1 MKLMN
6 GSKETDELVTIGTV
20 TSIGWLLDKIS
31 DLKWWQGYKRHKLLQ
46 RLLKLRTV
54 YLINSIMYADKDRL
68 IFETKDLKVYLNR
81 EQKLI
86 RVNDVA
92 VSFEFLKIISDNT
105 LMHST
110 SFMFRKDPATGAL
123 LIVPNYTIVSNN

>member
-1 MKLMN
+1 MN
-6 GSKETDELVTIGTV
+6 NSKETDELVTAGTV

-31 DLKWWQGYKRHKLLQ
+31 ELKWWQGYKRQKMLKKLLQ
-46 RLLKLRTV
+46 LRTV
-54 YLINSIMYADKDRL
+54 YLINSMMYADKDRL

-105 LMHST
+105 LAHST
-110 SFMFRKDPATGAL
+110 SFVFRKDPETGAL

>member
-1 MKLMN
+1 MKLIN

-54 YLINSIMYADKDRL
+54 YLINSMYADKDRL

-105 LMHST
+105 LMYST
-110 SFMFRKDPATGAL
+110 SFMFCKDPTTGAL